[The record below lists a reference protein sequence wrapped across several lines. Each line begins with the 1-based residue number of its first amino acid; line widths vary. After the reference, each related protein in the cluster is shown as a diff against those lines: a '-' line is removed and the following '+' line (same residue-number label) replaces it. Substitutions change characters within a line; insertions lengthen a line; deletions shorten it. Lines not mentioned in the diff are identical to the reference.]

1 MIWIS
6 TSKWSAYQNVLKK
19 SYQKEDQSKL
29 ERKEWF
35 WTEMHLGLRRLLIYT
50 SSFIFAIFNPKVYG
64 RVLKKSSYQF
74 MGKFD
79 TFRHKFHYHVRFNV
93 LHLFK
98 YSIYLFFRNFRAWVG
113 EAFIRGKLNYHN
125 YLLKIYSK

>member
-6 TSKWSAYQNVLKK
+6 TLKWSAYQNVLKK

-35 WTEMHLGLRRLLIYT
+35 WTEMHLSLRRLLIYT
-50 SSFIFAIFNPKVYG
+50 SSFIFALFNLKAYG
-64 RVLKKSSYQF
+64 RVFKKSSYQF
-74 MGKFD
+74 ISKFD
-79 TFRHKFHYHVRFNV
+79 TFRHKFHYHIRFNV

-98 YSIYLFFRNFRAWVG
+98 YSIYLFFRNFIAGLG
-113 EAFIRGKLNYHN
+113 EAFIRRKLNYYK
-125 YLLKIYSK
+125 YLFKIYLK

>member
-6 TSKWSAYQNVLKK
+6 TLKWSAYQNVLKK

-35 WTEMHLGLRRLLIYT
+35 WTEMHLSLRRLLIYT
-50 SSFIFAIFNPKVYG
+50 SSFKFALFNPKVYG
-64 RVLKKSSYQF
+64 RVFKKSSYQF
-74 MGKFD
+74 ISTFD
-79 TFRHKFHYHVRFNV
+79 TFRHKFLYHIRLNV

-98 YSIYLFFRNFRAWVG
+98 YSIYLFFRNFRAGVG
-113 EAFIRGKLNYHN
+113 EAFIRRKLNYHK
-125 YLLKIYSK
+125 YLFKIYSK

>member
-6 TSKWSAYQNVLKK
+6 TLKWSAYQNVLKK

-35 WTEMHLGLRRLLIYT
+35 WTEMHVSLRQLLIYT
-50 SSFIFAIFNPKVYG
+50 SSFIFALFNAKIYR
-64 RVLKKSSYQF
+64 RVFKKSSYQF
-74 MGKFD
+74 ISKFD
-79 TFRHKFHYHVRFNV
+79 TFSAQV
-93 LHLFK
+93 LHLIK
-98 YSIYLFFRNFRAWVG
+98 YSIYLFFRNFRVGVG
-113 EAFIRGKLNYHN
+113 EGFIRGKLNYHK